1 MIISFKYKF
10 IFIKNYKTAG
20 SSIETYLYNYL
31 TLNDIAVGTI
41 DFKGI
46 NNNYKFE
53 DLSLFQHFEPFVANK
68 QKNKPFF
75 THMPAWL
82 LKKRLEIF
90 ENILNCEKNIFSKFY
105 KFAVIRNP
113 FDLIVSD
120 YHWNND
126 PSNPLRNNHT
136 FDQIIRE
143 IEEQKFD
150 TFRLFNLNRICSFN
164 HKKILV
170 DRVIKFENLNEE
182 LSEVFNYLSIPF
194 NGKLE
199 IFKKRSVNRKHY
211 RKYYQSNHHKKVVMK
226 HFSQELDKFGYYF

>member
-31 TLNDIAVGTI
+31 TLNDIAVGTV
-41 DFKGI
+41 DFKEI

-53 DLSLFQHFEPFVANK
+53 DLSLFHYFEPSVANK
-68 QKNKPFF
+68 QKNKAFF
-75 THMPAWL
+75 AHMPAWL

-90 ENILNCEKNIFSKFY
+90 ENIFNFEKNIFSKFY
-105 KFAVIRNP
+105 KFAIIRNP
-113 FDLIVSD
+113 FDMIVSD

-126 PSNPLRNNHT
+126 STNPLRNNHT
-136 FDQIIRE
+136 FDQIIKE

-150 TFRLFNLNRICSFN
+150 TFRLFNFNRISTLN

-170 DRVIKFENLNEE
+170 DKVIKFEKLNEE
-182 LSEVFNYLSIPF
+182 LSEVFNFLGIPF
-194 NGKLE
+194 NGKLN
-199 IFKKRSVNRKHY
+199 IFKKKSINRNHY
-211 RKYYQSNHHKKVVMK
+211 REYYRSNYHKKVVLK
-226 HFSQELDKFGYYF
+226 YFRKELDNFEYHF

>member
-31 TLNDIAVGTI
+31 TLNDIAVGTV

-46 NNNYKFE
+46 NSNYKFE
-53 DLSLFQHFEPFVANK
+53 DLSLCEHFEPYVANK
-68 QKNKPFF
+68 QKNKAFF
-75 THMPAWL
+75 AHMPAWL
-82 LKKRLEIF
+82 LKKRLEFF
-90 ENILNCEKNIFSKFY
+90 EKILNFDKNIFSKFY

-126 PSNPLRNNHT
+126 PANPRKNGYT

-143 IEEQKFD
+143 IQEQKFD
-150 TFRLFNLNRICSFN
+150 TFRLFNLNRICSLS
-164 HKKILV
+164 HKKVLV
-170 DRVIKFENLNEE
+170 DKVIKFENLNKE
-182 LSEVFNYLSIPF
+182 LLEVFNYLGIPF

-199 IFKKRSVNRKHY
+199 IFKKKSINRKHY
-211 RKYYQSNHHKKVVMK
+211 REYYQSNHHRKVVLK
-226 HFSQELDKFGYYF
+226 HFYKELDKFGYYF